1 MKNVELRT
9 DILMLVHSIYSNDSR
24 VRRSVRT
31 LVNQGYTVHVIA
43 LWPAASSDE
52 AEWVHYQDGCYLLQM
67 GLKHASGKAR
77 FIEMMRKA
85 HQVATRFKAISCLHA
100 HDLDTLLPAAAIAK
114 EKKAAL
120 IYDAHEWYTSSIH
133 TQHRWFT
140 RSIWKLLE
148 WWLLPKV
155 DELITV
161 NQSIATL
168 FEQHYGSR
176 LKKKVHVVRNFDEPV
191 AIEADNLVPETFT
204 TFASRFEHLLAYGG
218 YLQKGRGLEESILA
232 LKKLPETVGLFIAG
246 EGSLRASLE
255 QLCLTHN
262 LQQRVL
268 FTGLLSLEGLY
279 AHYHYADIGL
289 CFIEAASESYR
300 LSLPNKLSQ
309 YALSGLAVVG
319 SQLPEIER
327 IIQQYRLGVC
337 CESGFELAP
346 ALQTVLDKL
355 EVFKQNSASAALE
368 LTWFKEQHRL
378 VQVYQKVL
386 NK

>member
-1 MKNVELRT
+1 MNNLELRT
-9 DILMLVHSIYSNDSR
+9 DVLMLVHSIYSNDSR

-31 LVNQGYTVHVIA
+31 LVNQGYTVYVIA
-43 LWPAASSDE
+43 LWPIASSVE
-52 AEWVHYQDGCYLLQM
+52 AEWVSHQDGCSLLQI

-77 FIEMMRKA
+77 FIEMMQKA
-85 HQVATRFKAISCLHA
+85 HQVAKKFKAIRCLHA
-100 HDLDTLLPAAAIAK
+100 HDLDALLPAAAIAK

-120 IYDAHEWYTSSIH
+120 IYDAHEWYTGSIH

-148 WWLLPKV
+148 WWLLPQV

-176 LKKKVHVVRNFDEPV
+176 LKEKVHVVRNFDEPV
-191 AIEADNLVPETFT
+191 AHEAEPLVPEAFKA
-204 TFASRFEHLLAYGG
+204 FASKFEHLLAYGG

-232 LKKLPETVGLFIAG
+232 LKQLPETVGLFIAG

-255 QLCLTHN
+255 QLCLSHK
-262 LQQRVL
+262 LQHRVL
-268 FTGLLSLEGLY
+268 FTGLLSLEDLY
-279 AHYHYADIGL
+279 AHYRYADIGL

-309 YALSGLAVVG
+309 YALSGIAIVG

-327 IIQQYRLGVC
+327 IIHQYELGLCSSTGSEMASVIK
-337 CESGFELAP
+337 E
-346 ALQTVLDKL
+346 VIDKL
-355 EVFKQNSASAALE
+355 DIFKKNSRKAAHD
-368 LTWFKEQHRL
+368 LTWLKEQHRL
-378 VQVYQKVL
+378 VQVYHKVL
-386 NK
+386 K